1 MAIISSF
8 PGKSKPKLQK
18 KTVTPSTSEQI
29 ITPDAGYDGLSK
41 VTVSG
46 VTQYKKITRTLTA
59 GSIFKVNVNDEID
72 LTVIPER
79 ILIDCKNFPTETTS
93 LSAFHT
99 LIYSD
104 LIYRTS
110 YSNGDKIY
118 RGYWSAIYYFT
129 GSESGRTR
137 TLSENAIYINLDNKT
152 IEFRG
157 LSLTTT
163 ETLEYDIYF
172 IYNT

>member
-8 PGKSKPKLQK
+8 PGKSKPKLQEK
-18 KTVTPSTSEQI
+18 PVTPSTLEQI
-29 ITPDAGYDGLSK
+29 ITPDTGYDGLSK

-104 LIYRTS
+104 LIYKTS
-110 YSNGDKIY
+110 SGGDKIY
-118 RGYWSAIYYFT
+118 KGYWSVIYYFN
-129 GSESGRTR
+129 GDERGRTR
-137 TLSENAIYINLDNKT
+137 AFSEYVIYINLDNKT